1 MKVYDVMQV
10 TRTTNADGT
19 ESKPV
24 WSLYDGP
31 FWTHIQAENECA
43 IANEEKNA
51 IKVDTKTKSRTR
63 IFYQLK
69 KRNATPEEETDMAD
83 YEAELRAE
91 YLQEEEEE
99 ALEASKKE
107 EGDDEA
113 ERKLA
118 EKDVE
123 EETATIV
130 KPKGKKKQTKKELR
144 TFLTIKPQTKEGEKC
159 PEIQTA
165 Y

>member
-107 EGDDEA
+107 KEE
-113 ERKLA
+113 E
-118 EKDVE
+118 E

>member
-1 MKVYDVMQV
+1 LKVYDVMQV

-24 WSLYDGP
+24 WSLYEGP
-31 FWTHIQAENECA
+31 FWTHIQAEGECA
-43 IANEEKNA
+43 ILNEEKNA
-51 IKVDTKTKSRTR
+51 IKVDTATKSRTR

-69 KRNATPEEETDMAD
+69 KRNATAEELVDIAD

-107 EGDDEA
+107 KEE
-113 ERKLA
+113 E
-118 EKDVE
+118 E

>member
-69 KRNATPEEETDMAD
+69 KRNATAEELVDIAD
-83 YEAELRAE
+83 YEAERRAE

-107 EGDDEA
+107 KEE
-113 ERKLA
+113 E
-118 EKDVE
+118 E

>member
-51 IKVDTKTKSRTR
+51 IKVDTATKSRTR

-69 KRNATPEEETDMAD
+69 KRNATPEEETDIAD
-83 YEAELRAE
+83 YEAELKAE

-107 EGDDEA
+107 KEE
-113 ERKLA
+113 E
-118 EKDVE
+118 E

>member
-1 MKVYDVMQV
+1 LKVYDVMQV
-10 TRTTNADGT
+10 TRTTSADGI
-19 ESKPV
+19 ESNPV

-31 FWTHIQAENECA
+31 FWTHIQAEGECA
-43 IANEEKNA
+43 ILNEEKNA
-51 IKVDTKTKSRTR
+51 IKVDTATKNRTR

-69 KRNATPEEETDMAD
+69 KRNATAEELVDIAD
-83 YEAELRAE
+83 YEAERRAE

-107 EGDDEA
+107 EE
-113 ERKLA
+113 
-118 EKDVE
+118 E

-130 KPKGKKKQTKKELR
+130 KPKGKKKQTKKELELR
-144 TFLTIKPQTKEGEKC
+144 TFLTIKPQTTEGEEC

>member
-69 KRNATPEEETDMAD
+69 KRIATPEEETDMAD

-107 EGDDEA
+107 KEE
-113 ERKLA
+113 E
-118 EKDVE
+118 E

>member
-51 IKVDTKTKSRTR
+51 IKVDTTTKSRTR

-69 KRNATPEEETDMAD
+69 KRNATPEEETDIAD
-83 YEAELRAE
+83 YEAELKAE

-107 EGDDEA
+107 KEE
-113 ERKLA
+113 E
-118 EKDVE
+118 E